1 MTKMKE
7 RRTSSLVSDQL
18 EEEFLS
24 YAASVL
30 AGFHGSREW
39 ASQFSKLAIACDI
52 KIPYPLGPA
61 GNKQTLIFENLRA
74 FEGKDQYAFIEG
86 ATYETHMMGKQEI
99 KDLRQLLKEKY
110 GARFAPREEQGI
122 SQLLVEETKHWLS
135 PYPGA
140 LRLYTSAEEKYHAQ
154 RYQRNLLDD
163 LRLALE
169 SLLREVL
176 GNKKTLENQ
185 TSLLGTLL
193 CEKGTSKEVRK
204 MFHALI
210 AYFCEYQNTY
220 VKHHDAAPHEEVEFV
235 FDLTSS
241 FLKHIV
247 RITK

>member
-1 MTKMKE
+1 MQK
-7 RRTSSLVSDQL
+7 RRPSHLESDQL
-18 EEEFLS
+18 GEEFLS

-30 AGFHGSREW
+30 AGFHGSKEW
-39 ASQFSKLAIACDI
+39 ASQFSKLAIARDV
-52 KIPYPLGPA
+52 KIPHPLGPA
-61 GNKQTLIFENLRA
+61 GNKQTLIFENLCA
-74 FEGKDQYAFIEG
+74 FEGKDQYAFIEE
-86 ATYETHMMGKQEI
+86 ATHEIHMTGKPKI
-99 KDLRQLLKEKY
+99 KELRQLLKEKY
-110 GARFAPREEQGI
+110 GSRFAPREEQGI
-122 SQLLVEETKHWLS
+122 SQHLVEETKHWLS

-176 GNKKTLENQ
+176 GNQKTLENQ
-185 TSLLGTLL
+185 KPLLGVLL
-193 CEKGTSKEVRK
+193 EEKGTSKEVRN

-210 AYFCEYQNTY
+210 AYFCDYQNTY
-220 VKHHDAAPHEEVEFV
+220 VKHHDATPHEEVEFV